1 MALIE
6 RQELMFV
13 LPHQFEKKQKQNKK
27 KTQLP
32 KCTKNLTTRNVLP
45 LTELQKCFSLLKPF
59 LTHLSF

>member
-6 RQELMFV
+6 RQGLVFV
-13 LPHQFEKKQKQNKK
+13 LPHQFEKKNKK
-27 KTQLP
+27 QLP

>member
-27 KTQLP
+27 KHNSP
-32 KCTKNLTTRNVLP
+32 SA
-45 LTELQKCFSLLKPF
+45 QK
-59 LTHLSF
+59 T

>member
-6 RQELMFV
+6 RQGLMFV
-13 LPHQFEKKQKQNKK
+13 LPHQFEKKKKK

>member
-13 LPHQFEKKQKQNKK
+13 LPHQFEKKQKKP
-27 KTQLP
+27 QLP

>member
-6 RQELMFV
+6 RRAHV
-13 LPHQFEKKQKQNKK
+13 CSAPPIWGKKKQQ
-27 KTQLP
+27 QLP